1 MYLIRGKEKHSG
13 EKITILLLCQ
23 ENSFSYL
30 RDLLFSEE
38 PKIKKIDKLDIWNI
52 KNKIKKF
59 STNMDAIFIK
69 CDKFYSNYLQ
79 KSGYI
84 IIPELITTRVDI
96 SEPLK
101 NIYKNLK
108 KSAKEDIRKVKKN
121 EFIYEISHDVNKLKL
136 FFYKMYLPYSYRKFG
151 NLAVCANFYAIR
163 HLFDRGSKLM
173 LIKLN
178 DKYVS
183 GSLLF
188 MRHNTLFG
196 THAGV
201 IDNNIDYLKKGAATA
216 NYYFSMIWA
225 KEIGAKFIDFGTC
238 KPFLNDGILQYK
250 KKWGV
255 FIRKA
260 ESSFG
265 IFAFKILNH
274 SIGIDSFLLNNP
286 FINLNNG
293 RIEGVIVF
301 KKDDLISFEKIQH
314 FLKLYNISG
323 LEGLSFTFPQNF

>member
-1 MYLIRGKEKHSG
+1 M
-13 EKITILLLCQ
+13 
-23 ENSFSYL
+23 
-30 RDLLFSEE
+30 
-38 PKIKKIDKLDIWNI
+38 
-52 KNKIKKF
+52 
-59 STNMDAIFIK
+59 
-69 CDKFYSNYLQ
+69 
-79 KSGYI
+79 
-84 IIPELITTRVDI
+84 
-96 SEPLK
+96 
-101 NIYKNLK
+101 
-108 KSAKEDIRKVKKN
+108 KKN

-301 KKDDLISFEKIQH
+301 KKDDLIGKPLEMIYAPESKEKMKNVLKKWSKTGKIRNEELTIISKFLIITFDEFIMICPLFGMSIIGYGFEFPISCML
-314 FLKLYNISG
+314 FSISNDSLY
-323 LEGLSFTFPQNF
+323 FP